1 MEPQMLVI
9 AIALIISTCSF
20 AVSTVVAVALWRNAE
35 TRARLEAERAEQ
47 FRHMAYMDPVTE
59 LASRA
64 RFQTE
69 IARRVERANREDV
82 RPEDRTVS
90 LLALDLD
97 GFKLV
102 NDTYGHPTGDEVLFY
117 VARALERAVRPGDT
131 IARFGEQPVNGLA
144 ARTGGDE
151 FAVILDGADS
161 SQTAEIA
168 LRVQRAI
175 SELQI
180 QLTNGEI
187 INVGASVAGI
197 SRTGPGL
204 DATTLIKLADLR
216 LYRAKDKGRSGEM
229 PVVVSGRTTAPRE
242 GE

>member
-9 AIALIISTCSF
+9 VLIVSTCSF
-20 AVSTVVAVALWRNAE
+20 AISTVAAVALWRNAE
-35 TRARLEAERAEQ
+35 TRVRLEAERAEQ

-90 LLALDLD
+90 ILVLDLD
-97 GFKLV
+97 RFKLV
-102 NDTYGHPTGDEVLFY
+102 NDTHGHPAGDKVLFH

-131 IARFGEQPVNGLA
+131 IARFGEHPVNGLA

-161 SQTAEIA
+161 AQTTEIA

-175 SELQI
+175 SELRI
-180 QLTNGEI
+180 QLTNGTCVR
-187 INVGASVAGI
+187 VGASVAGI

-204 DATTLIKLADLR
+204 DATTLIGLADLR
-216 LYRAKDKGRSGEM
+216 LYRAKDRGRSGEV
-229 PVVVSGRTTAPRE
+229 PVIVSGRTEAPRE